1 MVFKH
6 AEPLASPAATP
17 GQPVIDQMLQ
27 FARSQHERG
36 QLEEAQLGYR
46 AVLAIDPANA
56 YALHLLGV
64 AHLHNGEAEAAEP
77 LIARSLSLGLGYG
90 WALGNHGAVLVRL
103 GRNDEALAVLDRA
116 LRLEPRLAPA
126 LVALG
131 NVRLALQQYRE
142 ALSAYDAAL
151 AVSSALP
158 EAWSNRGNVLR
169 ALNRPADALI
179 SYDRALALTP
189 DEYATHLN
197 SAHAWRD
204 LGQYERALQAYRSA
218 LVIRPRTPEVLLA
231 CGGVLQLQG
240 REEDALA
247 CYDEILEANPHDVAA
262 LYNGCV
268 VLDNLHR
275 YDALLARCDRLLALE
290 PDHALAWLGRGNA
303 LEGMK
308 RHADALVAFDGA
320 LARAPGLDA
329 ASSNRGVALH
339 LMERHADALE
349 SYDRALAAA
358 GPSAELCWSRGN
370 VLQQLGRHDDALDSY
385 EQALLPSPDTGHA
398 WYMRGSALQQLQRHA
413 EAIACYRRA
422 QELDPA
428 LVVAEAAE
436 AFCLLLTG
444 EFAAGWRQHENRWRD
459 PAIARH
465 RRHERQPLWSGAASV
480 EGKTVLLHAEQGYG
494 DTLQFCRYA
503 SLVAERGARVILE
516 VPGALKLLMESL
528 HGPGEVLASGDPL
541 PPFDLQCPLL
551 SVPFALGTQLET
563 IPAATTPYLHADA
576 TRSRIWTDK
585 VDAAARPGTLRI
597 GLAWSGNPAHNNDQ
611 NRSLP
616 LETLASIYTQ
626 HASFFSLHQFV
637 RERDAQTL
645 EDSGLIHFGTDLKD
659 FSDTAA
665 LVNALDLVI
674 SVDTSVIHLAGALG
688 KPFWVLLPGVP
699 DWRWLLEREDSPW
712 YPQARLFRQR
722 KPGDWAEVV
731 TRVARELA
739 SRCAS

>member
-6 AEPLASPAATP
+6 AEPRASQAATP
-17 GQPVIDQMLQ
+17 GQPVIDHMLQ
-27 FARSQHERG
+27 FARGHHERG
-36 QLEEAQLGYR
+36 QLAQAQRGYR

-64 AHLHNGEAEAAEP
+64 AHLHNGEPETAEP

-131 NVRLALQQYRE
+131 NVRLALEQYQE

-189 DEYATHLN
+189 NEYATHLN

-204 LGQYERALQAYRSA
+204 LGQYERAVQAYRTA
-218 LVIRPRTPEVLLA
+218 LVIRPRAPEVLLA
-231 CGGVLQLQG
+231 LGGVLQLHG
-240 REEDALA
+240 RGEGALA
-247 CYDEILEANPHDVAA
+247 CYDEILEANPHDIGA

-268 VLDNLHR
+268 VLDNLRR
-275 YDALLARCDRLLALE
+275 YDVLLERCDRLLARE

-303 LEGMK
+303 LEGLK

-339 LMERHADALE
+339 LMARHADALE
-349 SYDRALAAA
+349 SYDRALAA
-358 GPSAELCWSRGN
+358 GPSAELFWSRGN
-370 VLQQLGRHDDALDSY
+370 VLQQLGRPDDALESY
-385 EQALLPSPDTGHA
+385 QRALAPSPDTGHA
-398 WYMRGSALQQLQRHA
+398 WYMRGSALQQLQRHT

-428 LVVAEAAE
+428 LVAAQAAE

-444 EFAAGWRQHENRWRD
+444 DFEAGWRQHENRWRD
-459 PAIARH
+459 PAIAGH
-465 RRHERQPLWSGAASV
+465 RRHERQPSWSGAASLD
-480 EGKTVLLHAEQGYG
+480 GKMVLLHAEQGYG

-503 SLVAERGARVILE
+503 GLVAARGARVILE
-516 VPGALKLLMESL
+516 APGALKLLLESL
-528 HGPGEVLASGDPL
+528 HGPSEVIASGDPL

-551 SVPFALGTQLET
+551 SVPFALGTRLET
-563 IPAATTPYLHADA
+563 IPAAATPYLRADA
-576 TRSRIWTDK
+576 ARSRMWADR
-585 VDAAARPGTLRI
+585 VDAVARPGTLRI

-611 NRSLP
+611 NRSIP
-616 LETLASIYTQ
+616 LETLAPLYTQ
-626 HASFFSLHQFV
+626 HATFFSLHQLV

-645 EDSGLIHFGTDLKD
+645 AGSGLIHFGTELND

-674 SVDTSVIHLAGALG
+674 SVDTSVVHLAGALG

-712 YPQARLFRQR
+712 YPRARLFRQR
-722 KPGDWAEVV
+722 KPGDWLEVV
-731 TRVARELA
+731 ARVARELA
-739 SRCAS
+739 DLRAS

>member
-1 MVFKH
+1 MLFKH
-6 AEPLASPAATP
+6 AEALAPQAAMP
-17 GQPVIDQMLQ
+17 GQPVIDHMLQ
-27 FARSQHERG
+27 FARGQHERG
-36 QLEEAQLGYR
+36 KLAEAQHGYR

-90 WALGNHGAVLVRL
+90 WALANHGAVLVRL

-131 NVRLALQQYRE
+131 NVKLALQQYLE

-189 DEYATHLN
+189 NEYATHLN

-204 LGQYERALQAYRSA
+204 LGQCDRALQAYRTA
-218 LVIRPRTPEVLLA
+218 LVIRPKTVDVLLA
-231 CGGVLQLQG
+231 CGGVLQLLG

-308 RHADALVAFDGA
+308 RHADALVAFDSA

-329 ASSNRGVALH
+329 ASNNRGVALH
-339 LMERHADALE
+339 LMARHADALE
-349 SYDRALAAA
+349 SYDRALAA
-358 GPSAELCWSRGN
+358 GPSAELYWSRGN

-385 EQALLPSPDTGHA
+385 EQALVSPTDTGHA
-398 WYMRGSALQQLQRHA
+398 WYMRGLSLQQLQRHA
-413 EAIACYRRA
+413 EAITCFQRA

-428 LVVAEAAE
+428 LFTAQAAE
-436 AFCLLLTG
+436 AFCRLLTG
-444 EFAAGWRQHENRWRD
+444 DFAEGWRQHENRWRD
-459 PAIARH
+459 PSIARH
-465 RRHERQPLWSGAASV
+465 RRHERQPSWSGDASV
-480 EGKTVLLHAEQGYG
+480 DGKTVLLHAEQGYG

-503 SLVAERGARVILE
+503 SLVAARGARVILE
-516 VPGALKLLMESL
+516 VPSALTQLMESL
-528 HGPGEVLASGDPL
+528 HGPSEVVSMGDPL
-541 PPFDLQCPLL
+541 PSFDLQCPLL
-551 SVPFALGTQLET
+551 SVPFAFGTQLDT
-563 IPAATTPYLHADA
+563 IPSSTPYLQADA
-576 TRSRIWTDK
+576 ENSRIWADK

-611 NRSLP
+611 NRSVP
-616 LETLASIYTQ
+616 LEMLAPLYTQ

-637 RERDAQTL
+637 RERDAQSL
-645 EDSGLIHFGTDLKD
+645 QDSGLIHFGTELKD

-712 YPQARLFRQR
+712 YPQARLFRQQ
-722 KPGDWAEVV
+722 KPGDWEEVV
-731 TRVARELA
+731 ARVARQLA
-739 SRCAS
+739 NRCAS